1 MSGRDLAIRIIVAL
15 IMVALIM
22 YVGSHMKV
30 LV

>member
-15 IMVALIM
+15 IAVALIM
-22 YVGSHMKV
+22 YVGSHMVV